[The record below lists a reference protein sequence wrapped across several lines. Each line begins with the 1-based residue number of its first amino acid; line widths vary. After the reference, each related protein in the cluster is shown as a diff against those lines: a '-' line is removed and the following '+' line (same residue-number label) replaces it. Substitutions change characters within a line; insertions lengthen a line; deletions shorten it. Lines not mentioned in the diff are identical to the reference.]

1 MKTAC
6 IQTSTGTYK
15 IIKEGISFLG
25 LQTGVDS
32 HILKSMSRNTFL
44 DDKGIVWKDSN
55 TVPWN
60 ITNIYIQKGEIVPY
74 GEWIPGKTLADKTL
88 IPDDVLYITEL
99 LYTLSKQGSFPR
111 TLSATGIYLGD
122 DSSILLFPENI
133 LDFLHTHQDEDYKML
148 FIDSYRHPDLQGEK
162 AVCFF
167 LGVITYQM
175 VAGHLPYKGDSLTD
189 LREVMRKTKPVPPL
203 YWNNRVGK
211 DLSDLIM
218 KALHAGSSGITVKRW
233 KEVLERIHSEGF
245 YETETMMQSGTDRR
259 KAVVLEEKQKKK
271 YTRNRFL
278 TKHTPKLVVTAVSLL
293 IMGVI
298 LFTPI
303 KKALAPPVTAGMTP
317 AKVVQLYYDSIN
329 NLDTETLDDC
339 TSSKTGEKDIKEV
352 TGMYVIS
359 KVRTG
364 YEGKSGLIQ
373 ANQWLS
379 SGQKQLEADESIYG
393 LTDILVK
400 KISENMFRVTYTK
413 WYTEREDTPVSKNKP
428 GVPQSIRIID
438 TVHLTKNKNVWIIDK
453 IDRSTESD

>member
-1 MKTAC
+1 MNTVC
-6 IQTSTGTYK
+6 IQNSTGTYK
-15 IIKEGISFLG
+15 IIKEETSFLG
-25 LQTGVDS
+25 LQTGVES
-32 HILKSMSRNTFL
+32 RILKSMRRNTFL

-55 TVPWN
+55 TGPWN
-60 ITNIYIQKGEIVPY
+60 IINMHIQQGEIIPY
-74 GEWIPGKTLADKTL
+74 GKWMPGKTLADKKPT
-88 IPDDVLYITEL
+88 PDDILNITEL
-99 LYTLSKQGSFPR
+99 LYTLSREGRFPR

-122 DSSILLFPENI
+122 DDSILLFPENI
-133 LDFLHTHQDEDYKML
+133 LDFLNTHQDDNYKMR

-175 VAGHLPYKGDSLTD
+175 VVGHLPYKGESLTD
-189 LREVMRKTKPVPPL
+189 LRELMRKTKPVPPQ
-203 YWNNRVGK
+203 YWNNRVGN

-218 KALHAGSSGITVKRW
+218 KALLAGSSGITVKRW

-245 YETETMMQSGTDRR
+245 YETETAKQYGSDRQR
-259 KAVVLEEKQKKK
+259 AVVLEEKQKKK
-271 YTRNRFL
+271 YMRNRFL
-278 TKHTPKLVVTAVSLL
+278 IKNTPKIAVTAVSLL

-303 KKALAPPVTAGMTP
+303 KRALEPPVTAGMSP
-317 AKVVQLYYDSIN
+317 DEVVQLYYDSIN

-339 TSSKTGEKDIKEV
+339 TSSKTGEKDSKEV
-352 TGMYVIS
+352 TGIYVIS

-364 YEGKSGLIQ
+364 YEGKSGLVQ
-373 ANQWLS
+373 AKDWLA
-379 SGQKQLEADESIYG
+379 SGKKTLEADESIYG

-413 WYTEREDTPVSKNKP
+413 WYTEREETPVTENKP
-428 GVPQSIRIID
+428 GVPRSIHITD
-438 TVHLTKNKNVWIIDK
+438 TIHLTKNKNVWIIDK